1 MSVLQGWIS
10 DGLLEV
16 PVFLFYLLLQ
26 LSSNQWL
33 LWITLNHAG
42 RCCREKYGIP
52 LTISYPAKDG
62 MQWQIE
68 TGYDPK
74 KTSWSYHHGGILA
87 RLVLFL
93 FLIILS
99 NLLTSFSVR
108 QSKFSLLCS
117 ILDHNLVNPK
127 NLADI

>member
-1 MSVLQGWIS
+1 MSVLQGWFAL
-10 DGLLEV
+10 GTCV
-16 PVFLFYLLLQ
+16 PI
-26 LSSNQWL
+26 LSSL
-33 LWITLNHAG
+33 ATLKQSMAVMDHIESCWEVLSG
-42 RCCREKYGIP
+42 EIP
-52 LTISYPAKDG
+52 LTISYPAKDE

-87 RLVLFL
+87 YRLVLFL

-108 QSKFSLLCS
+108 QSKFSMLCS